1 VYMKLEAV
9 VLPVSDVD
17 RAKAFYQSL
26 GFVEDFDYAA
36 GERFRVVRFTPPGSS
51 TALVFGTGITAAP
64 PGSVC
69 GLVLGVGDIEAARSE
84 LIARGIDVTDVFHDM
99 GGVFYHESPLWE
111 VPGRDPAGR
120 DHASFA
126 RFADPDGNGWVLE
139 EVRSAAGTGGNGH
152 GD

>member
-1 VYMKLEAV
+1 MKLEAV

-17 RAKAFYQSL
+17 RAKEFYRWL
-26 GFVEDFDYAA
+26 GFVEEFDFAA
-36 GERFRVVRFTPPGSS
+36 GERFRVVRFTPPGSP
-51 TALVFGTGITAAP
+51 TAVVFGTGITAAR
-64 PGSVC
+64 PGSVG
-69 GLVLGVGDIEAARSE
+69 GLVLVVGDIESARSQ
-84 LIARGIDVTDVFHDM
+84 LVARGIDVTDVFHDM

-126 RFADPDGNGWVLE
+126 RFADPDGNTWVLE
-139 EVRSAAGTGGNGH
+139 EVRSTVGTGGNGH